1 MPDPDYV
8 SKTYTFVPGT
18 DIEAA
23 EVNQNFDDLV
33 NYVNTYVVTR
43 DGSVPF
49 TGIPTVSG
57 AAAVNP
63 SSANQ
68 LVRKQYVD
76 DQVTTLNAAAVQR
89 LKVSGAGTPI
99 VGTSP
104 NVSTTQLLVQT
115 GTFSGTTNA
124 SGTLATA
131 IDFPVAFA
139 NGLLS
144 VHVSPV
150 FASGNTLFHSL
161 RITTQNKTQFNVDS
175 WDLSGLGTYSLVPTV
190 SKAIKFN
197 WTAVGW

>member
-1 MPDPDYV
+1 MADPDYV

-33 NYVNTYVVTR
+33 TYTNTYVVTR

-57 AAAVNP
+57 TAATNP
-63 SSANQ
+63 TNANQ
-68 LVRKQYVD
+68 LSRKQYVD
-76 DQVTTLNAAAVQR
+76 DQVTTLNAADVQR
-89 LKVSGAGTPI
+89 VKMFGAGTPI
-99 VGTSP
+99 VGSTP
-104 NVSTTQLLVQT
+104 DISTTQMLVQT

-124 SGTLATA
+124 SGTLASNVS
-131 IDFPVAFA
+131 FPVPFV

-144 VHVSPV
+144 IQVTPV
-150 FASGNTLFHSL
+150 YSSTNTTFHSV
-161 RITTQNKTQFNVDS
+161 RVTTQTKTGFNVDS
-175 WDLSGLGTYSLVPTV
+175 WDLVGLGNYSLTPTV
-190 SKAIKFN
+190 SKALKFN